1 YLVGEVHRR
10 RGDSE
15 GSRKAFRELATWA
28 AGDPYGDTWGGSG
41 LAALALWRW
50 LQILDRAAPSEAV
63 EVDRALEGATVL
75 GGTRLY
81 RGMVRVDPL
90 QPGLPQLDEG
100 VTKLSA
106 HVAWKND
113 RKDAAKRWFLN
124 YLTIASSPFL
134 DDVDRQILDEIIA
147 SGMATRARFDLFRSK
162 RLLTLVNTSGE
173 KDKAAAELERLWR
186 DPSVPTDVRADA
198 GYELANYKR
207 SQPDRLQVLG
217 ILDSVLALAADSPV
231 AEKALFRRATVHN
244 QEKGRGDT
252 GDRNVEAFR
261 NNLRELL
268 QKFPRGQL
276 ADDAL
281 YQLATDYSS
290 SKISRTPSSTTA
302 SSASSRAITISRTP
316 PTTCQR

>member
-1 YLVGEVHRR
+1 MDRRISPRRLATRLSSAGLFLVGVLAASCNASKEAEPAAENVSARPTVGAAPIDLTALRSGDIGLPFPIDGLLQERSRVSPTDASWPTLTYLVAEVHRR

-15 GSRKAFRELATWA
+15 SSRKAFRELATWA
-28 AGDPYGDTWGGSG
+28 AGDPYRDTWGGSG

-50 LQILDRAAPSEAV
+50 LQILDRAALSEAV

-75 GGTRLY
+75 GGRRLY

-147 SGMATRARFDLFRSK
+147 SGMMTRAQLDLF
-162 RLLTLVNTSGE
+162 
-173 KDKAAAELERLWR
+173 
-186 DPSVPTDVRADA
+186 
-198 GYELANYKR
+198 
-207 SQPDRLQVLG
+207 
-217 ILDSVLALAADSPV
+217 
-231 AEKALFRRATVHN
+231 
-244 QEKGRGDT
+244 
-252 GDRNVEAFR
+252 
-261 NNLRELL
+261 
-268 QKFPRGQL
+268 
-276 ADDAL
+276 
-281 YQLATDYSS
+281 
-290 SKISRTPSSTTA
+290 
-302 SSASSRAITISRTP
+302 
-316 PTTCQR
+316 